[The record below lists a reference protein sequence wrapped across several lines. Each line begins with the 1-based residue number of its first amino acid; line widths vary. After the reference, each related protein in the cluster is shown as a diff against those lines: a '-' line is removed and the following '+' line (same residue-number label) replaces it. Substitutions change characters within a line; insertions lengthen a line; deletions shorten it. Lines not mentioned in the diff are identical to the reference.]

1 MRDGEIVLLE
11 NLRFYAGEDANDG
24 QFARDLAELC
34 DVYCNDAFPIAH
46 RGWASTVAITRH
58 VRPSTAGLALA
69 RELTMFEPVLDRPE
83 PPFVGLVAGARIEE
97 KLPVLENLLSKV
109 NRLFIGGALSFTF
122 LKAQGREVGAAPVNE
137 ALVPL
142 AESFLDK
149 AEKKVEIILPE
160 DFMAVH
166 AGIFKAFER
175 SGRRSPVPG
184 AREVR
189 DDEITPT
196 DLPVH
201 IGPRTVERI
210 KQLIDGAHTFFWNGP
225 LGIWEI
231 EPFAAGTREVARAL
245 IERVSPRFQRT
256 VVCGGS
262 LARAIRS
269 FNLPFEQIRHLSTGG
284 ESALQLVAGKPLPA
298 VAALDDE
305 ADFVAPFESQPHKIL
320 LAVDGSEP
328 SLEAARKIGRLVDVE
343 GAEICLLYVQK
354 PAEAGVENIFID
366 AETKRRREMERRL
379 DAERVVAAA
388 TAPLARQ
395 GLLAHRQVVL
405 EGDPA
410 TEILK
415 FADQTGVDLIAMG
428 SRGRSVILSVV
439 LGSVSRKVLDQSRCP
454 VLIARVPEQ
463 GPATAVV

>member
-1 MRDGEIVLLE
+1 
-11 NLRFYAGEDANDG
+11 
-24 QFARDLAELC
+24 
-34 DVYCNDAFPIAH
+34 
-46 RGWASTVAITRH
+46 
-58 VRPSTAGLALA
+58 
-69 RELTMFEPVLDRPE
+69 
-83 PPFVGLVAGARIEE
+83 
-97 KLPVLENLLSKV
+97 
-109 NRLFIGGALSFTF
+109 
-122 LKAQGREVGAAPVNE
+122 
-137 ALVPL
+137 
-142 AESFLDK
+142 
-149 AEKKVEIILPE
+149 
-160 DFMAVH
+160 MAVH
-166 AGIFKAFER
+166 TGIFKAFEM

-189 DDEITPT
+189 DYEITPT
-196 DLPVH
+196 DLPVD

-231 EPFAAGTREVARAL
+231 EPFAAGTWEVARAL
-245 IERVSPRFQRT
+245 IERVSPRAQRT
-256 VVCGGS
+256 VVSGGS

-269 FNLPFEQIRHLSTGG
+269 FNLPFERIHHLSTGG
-284 ESALQLVAGKPLPA
+284 ESALHLVAGKPLPA

-305 ADFVAPFESQPHKIL
+305 AVWVVPFERQPHKIL

-328 SLEAARKIGRLVDVE
+328 SLEAARKIGGLVDVE
-343 GAEICLLYVQK
+343 GAEIYLLYVQK

-395 GLLAHRQVVL
+395 GLLADRQVVL

-410 TEILK
+410 AEILK

-428 SRGRSVILSVV
+428 CRGRSSILSVV

-454 VLIARVPEQ
+454 VLIARVPQQ
-463 GPATAVV
+463 GPAAA